1 MKERQLDDKQMLMV
15 NFGFNVLVLL
25 AVLNIADKM
34 RGKLNIK
41 KELQELK
48 LIFEKN

>member
-25 AVLNIADKM
+25 AVINIAEKM

-48 LIFEKN
+48 MIFD